1 MRVRVRRF
9 RRDVA
14 LHAIE
19 ADLSTRRHADVVAGA
34 VDRRP
39 DGVVRGAYAGFFA
52 EPFAGFE
59 GLFFA
64 PAVLGFAGVGVDG
77 GVEAR
82 GVGCVRVV
90 GVGGGRGLLGGG
102 RFGVAGAEVTFGFE
116 GFGGEGVRGYGAYA
130 LVDGVAG

>member
-34 VDRRP
+34 VDGRP
-39 DGVVRGAYAGFFA
+39 DGVVGGPYTGFFA
-52 EPFAGFE
+52 EAFAGFE

-64 PAVLGFAGVGVDG
+64 PAVLGFAGMGVDG
-77 GVEAR
+77 GVEAC
-82 GVGCVRVV
+82 GVGCVGVV
-90 GVGGGRGLLGGG
+90 GVGGGGGLLRCC
-102 RFGVAGAEVTFGFE
+102 RFGVARAEVAVGFE
-116 GFGGEGVRGYGAYA
+116 RLGGEGVGGYRAYA
-130 LVDGVAG
+130 LVYGVTG